1 MSAFFESEIIK
12 EALDDINKLQED
24 VYGKLV
30 HFHMMTYDE
39 QIDHV
44 TKLTELLDKQRIM
57 YTRLSLSDDPDAVVM
72 KESLNKTVALMG
84 YPEGTDIKFLFDN
97 MHTTIDALKEFL
109 KA

>member
-12 EALDDINKLQED
+12 DALEDINKLQED

-44 TKLTELLDKQRIM
+44 SKLTELL
-57 YTRLSLSDDPDAVVM
+57 
-72 KESLNKTVALMG
+72 ESSVSCILDYHYQMIQMQL
-84 YPEGTDIKFLFDN
+84 L
-97 MHTTIDALKEFL
+97 
-109 KA
+109 

>member
-57 YTRLSLSDDPDAVVM
+57 YTRLSLSDDPEAVVM
-72 KESLNKTVALMG
+72 KESLNKTVTMMG
-84 YPEGTDIKFLFDN
+84 YPEGTDIAVLFKN
-97 MHTTIDALKEFL
+97 MHATIDALKEFL
-109 KA
+109 ET

>member
-12 EALDDINKLQED
+12 ESLDDINKLQED

-44 TKLTELLDKQRIM
+44 SKLTELLDKQRIM
-57 YTRLSLSDDPDAVVM
+57 YTRLSLSDDPEAVVM
-72 KESLNKTVALMG
+72 KESLNKTVTMMG
-84 YPEGTDIKFLFDN
+84 YPEGTDIAVLFKN
-97 MHTTIDALKEFL
+97 MHATIDALKDFL
-109 KA
+109 EA

>member
-12 EALDDINKLQED
+12 DALDDINKLQED

-44 TKLTELLDKQRIM
+44 YKLTQLLYKQRIM

-72 KESLNKTVALMG
+72 KESLNKTVTMMG
-84 YPEGTDIKFLFDN
+84 YPEGTDIAVLFKN
-97 MHTTIDALKEFL
+97 MHATIDALKEFL
-109 KA
+109 ET

>member
-44 TKLTELLDKQRIM
+44 SKLTELLDKQRIM
-57 YTRLSLSDDPDAVVM
+57 YTRLSLSDDPDAVII
-72 KESLNKTVALMG
+72 KESLNKTVTMMG
-84 YPEGTDIKFLFDN
+84 YPEGTDIAVLLQN
-97 MHTTIDALKEFL
+97 MHATIDALKEFL
-109 KA
+109 ET